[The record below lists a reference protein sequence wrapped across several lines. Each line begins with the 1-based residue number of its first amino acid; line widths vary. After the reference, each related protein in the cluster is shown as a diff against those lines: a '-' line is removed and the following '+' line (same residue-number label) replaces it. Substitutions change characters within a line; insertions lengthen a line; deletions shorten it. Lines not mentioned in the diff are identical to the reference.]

1 MVHSRV
7 KPLPHFTVQPDWQL
21 DVSSVATGQA
31 PRASFWLSV
40 YEPGRTSLHTNVT
53 VAPQVGASPP
63 VELTCAATANGDTD
77 TNSPPAVQISPVSRL
92 GLQLHRPN
100 GIEPPLAVCAP
111 RRVTAT
117 PAASTAIASF
127 DVSPGESLYVV
138 GGAASQL
145 EVIDAE
151 SGASNA
157 RLVGH
162 KGDITSCRFFPSGQ
176 VVLSAASDWS
186 LKIWS
191 VADGSSPATL
201 IGHHKTVTDT
211 AIIDRGRTVVSA
223 SLDGT
228 VRLWE
233 CGSSREL
240 TQFQLAEDT
249 GNTVIASSTVNAVHQ
264 LALAAPIGTSLA
276 PTDAGGLSS
285 DSQLCFAATES
296 GALYG
301 LDLQSGQRA
310 VAITTST
317 HLGPRTAIAVS
328 SRNHCVA
335 SGSTDGVVELWDW
348 RNVQQPLAAFQ
359 RNGAAINDMLFLSEN
374 TDPTGMPPLGCVTQD
389 GCAFIAQSTGTDESY
404 WVTHELTGADIDPL
418 TTIRVASA
426 AATSSSTLSDTNRAI
441 YAWGQASDHATQ
453 PALNLPRVYTAGRD
467 GIVRQ
472 Y

>member
-1 MVHSRV
+1 MVHLQV

-40 YEPGRTSLHTNVT
+40 YEPGRASLHADVT
-53 VAPQVGASPP
+53 VAPQANASPP
-63 VELTCAATANGDTD
+63 VQLTCAATANSDI
-77 TNSPPAVQISPVSRL
+77 NANLSSAVELSPVSRL
-92 GLQLHRPN
+92 GFQLHRPN
-100 GIEPPLAVCAP
+100 CPEPPLAICAP
-111 RRVTAT
+111 RRITAS
-117 PAASTAIASF
+117 PFASTAITSF

-138 GGAASQL
+138 GGAAGQL

-151 SGASNA
+151 SGASNI

-162 KGDITSCRFFPSGQ
+162 KGDLSSCRFFPSGQ

-186 LKIWS
+186 LKIWA
-191 VADGSSPATL
+191 VADGSNPVTL

-211 AIIDRGRTVVSA
+211 AIIDRGRTVLSA

-240 TQFQLAEDT
+240 TQFRLAEDT
-249 GNTVIASSTVNAVHQ
+249 SNTVAPSSTPSAVHQ
-264 LALAAPIGTSLA
+264 LALAAPVGVSSA
-276 PTDAGGLSS
+276 PSEDGGMSS

-301 LDLQSGQRA
+301 LDLQNGQQA
-310 VAITTST
+310 VAITAST
-317 HLGPRTAIAVS
+317 HPGPRTAIAVS
-328 SRNHCVA
+328 TRSHCVA
-335 SGSTDGVVELWDW
+335 SGSASGVVELWDW

-359 RNGAAINDMLFLSEN
+359 RNAATINDMLFLTDN
-374 TDPTGMPPLGCVTQD
+374 TGCAGLPPLGCVTQD
-389 GCAFIAQSTGTDESY
+389 GCAFISQNTGSEQSP
-404 WVTHELTGADIDPL
+404 WVTHELTGSDIDPL

-426 AATSSSTLSDTNRAI
+426 ATASSPTLTDTNRAI
-441 YAWGQASDHATQ
+441 HMWDQVGDRAAQ
-453 PALNLPRVYTAGRD
+453 PALDLPWVYTGGRD

-472 Y
+472 H